1 MNRLFKLQFLGP
13 CALFAA
19 TLCAELAARALQY
32 APSSELLWFI
42 NLRMF
47 GIFQRSYAWLSY
59 FEVTDG
65 FQFFGLALP
74 IFVLACFGLAAKSR
88 LSFTVATHLSAAY
101 AGFLVL
107 SWQVGV
113 PTVTQASLGPIAV
126 PSGVGLYVMA
136 TILGTCLLSFAITHL
151 LYFRAVREEVG
162 ALVSRPRP
170 LRSAWT
176 GLQEYKIRNRL
187 IRCLAALFVLY
198 TALTGDWAE
207 LKWAALFAALMFAV
221 SVLLRGLDGRRGRQD
236 PHSVFSNPSSQV

>member
-13 CALFAA
+13 LALFAA
-19 TLCAELAARALQY
+19 TLCAELAARALEY

-74 IFVLACFGLAAKSR
+74 IFVLACFGLATKAR
-88 LSFTVATHLSAAY
+88 VSFTIATHLSAAY

-107 SWQVGV
+107 SWQAGV
-113 PTVTQASLGPIAV
+113 PTATQASLGSIAV

-136 TILGTCLLSFAITHL
+136 TILGTCFLSFAITHL
-151 LYFRAVREEVG
+151 LYLRTVREEIR
-162 ALVSRPRP
+162 ALVSWLRP
-170 LRSAWT
+170 
-176 GLQEYKIRNRL
+176 I
-187 IRCLAALFVLY
+187 LF
-198 TALTGDWAE
+198 
-207 LKWAALFAALMFAV
+207 
-221 SVLLRGLDGRRGRQD
+221 
-236 PHSVFSNPSSQV
+236 SSQ